1 MNGLFFVA
9 CSKSLFGHI
18 LKEIFYKIV
27 RQATDK
33 KEDEESE
40 DAAEAEDAD
49 NRLQVHYSQSHLL
62 HITLVCDSHGYVA
75 TALST
80 FYQFSFSRNCPR
92 QVIHLNV
99 GYFSPLPMD
108 CQWKG
113 STRWGE

>member
-1 MNGLFFVA
+1 MNVVFFVS

-33 KEDEESE
+33 HEDEEPE
-40 DAAEAEDAD
+40 DDDEAEDAD

-62 HITLVCDSHGYVA
+62 RITLVCVSHGYVA

-80 FYQFSFSRNCPR
+80 LSQFSFSRE
-92 QVIHLNV
+92 
-99 GYFSPLPMD
+99 
-108 CQWKG
+108 CQ
-113 STRWGE
+113 